1 MKKNSTAKPKV
12 TITIAAL
19 NEEKV
24 IAKTLSE
31 CFKLK
36 QYNLQVFV
44 VLDSKTTDKTAEV
57 AKKAGATVI
66 QTGKWKGK
74 GAALRKAVKYVK
86 GDYVVQIDADYQFM
100 PFDIPKFIDAL
111 QNGYDVA
118 LATRYEKGA
127 KVYAGSVT
135 PFREFG
141 IHFLSFATSI
151 AAGQRV
157 TDMLAGFK
165 AFKTKVLKD
174 INMKEDHYGYE
185 AEVIIKAAQKNYKIT
200 NIPITY
206 RKRVFGDS
214 KLMPI
219 KDGFLFLWTI
229 IKIGLNLQ
237 RL

>member
-1 MKKNSTAKPKV
+1 MKKAGIKKPTV

-24 IAKTLSE
+24 IAKTVKE
-31 CFKLK
+31 CLKLQ
-36 QYNLQVFV
+36 QYDLQVLV
-44 VLDSKTTDKTAEV
+44 VLDSKTTDKTQEV
-57 AKKAGATVI
+57 AEKAGATVI

-74 GAALRKAVKYVK
+74 GAALRKASKYIK
-86 GDYVVQIDADYQFM
+86 GDFVVQIDADYQFM
-100 PFDIPKFIDAL
+100 PFDIPKFITAL

-127 KVYAGSVT
+127 NVYDGSVT
-135 PFREFG
+135 PLRQFG
-141 IHFLSFATSI
+141 IHFLSLATSI

-185 AEVIIKAAQKNYKIT
+185 AEVIIKAAQKKYKIK

-206 RKRVFGDS
+206 KKRLIGNS
-214 KLMPI
+214 NLMPI
-219 KDGFLFLWTI
+219 KDGFLFLGTI
-229 IKIGLNLQ
+229 LKVGL